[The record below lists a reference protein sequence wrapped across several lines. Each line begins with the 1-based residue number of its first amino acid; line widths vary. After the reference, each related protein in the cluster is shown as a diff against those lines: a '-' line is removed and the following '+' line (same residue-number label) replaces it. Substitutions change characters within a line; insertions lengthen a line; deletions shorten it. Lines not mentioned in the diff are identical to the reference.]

1 MHIYQHIYKNGG
13 TSIRNGFM
21 HCKEHRML
29 LEKGSDVFIVDQNE
43 NLSPFNIEQL
53 ELEGNPTFFTG
64 SVDAYK
70 IRDILDVTKKDI
82 NYIITLRDPVER
94 LMSAYNYY
102 NFYLKEVYNIDHV
115 LHFSVW
121 FLNRR
126 FLKPVEWETQ
136 YIDIIQKKFAVMLP
150 EDWIF
155 LRTNKFDKIDHKKY
169 VEQALEQIDI
179 WKPTILYTDKKYIE
193 KVENITGLQFD
204 QNKQFENVS
213 VNPVKFEH
221 LDNTMQE
228 QVLKGLEHEI
238 GFYNKCI
245 DLN

>member
-21 HCKEHRML
+21 HCNEHRML
-29 LEKGSDVFIVDQNE
+29 LQKASDIFIIDKDE
-43 NLSPFNIEQL
+43 NLISFNREQL
-53 ELEGNPTFFTG
+53 KLQGNPTFFTG
-64 SVDAYK
+64 SVDAYRV
-70 IRDILDVTKKDI
+70 RDILDVTKKDI

-102 NFYLKEVYNIDHV
+102 NFQLKEVLNIDHV

-121 FLNRR
+121 FMNRR
-126 FLKPVEWETQ
+126 FLKPIEWETQ
-136 YIDIIQKKFAVMLP
+136 YVDIIQKKFAVMLP

-193 KVENITGLQFD
+193 KTETITGLHFD
-204 QNKQFENVS
+204 WTKKFQNAS
-213 VNPVKFEH
+213 INPVKFEH

-228 QVLKGLEHEI
+228 EVLEELEYEI

>member
-102 NFYLKEVYNIDHV
+102 NFY
-115 LHFSVW
+115 
-121 FLNRR
+121 
-126 FLKPVEWETQ
+126 
-136 YIDIIQKKFAVMLP
+136 
-150 EDWIF
+150 
-155 LRTNKFDKIDHKKY
+155 
-169 VEQALEQIDI
+169 
-179 WKPTILYTDKKYIE
+179 
-193 KVENITGLQFD
+193 
-204 QNKQFENVS
+204 
-213 VNPVKFEH
+213 
-221 LDNTMQE
+221 
-228 QVLKGLEHEI
+228 
-238 GFYNKCI
+238 
-245 DLN
+245 

>member
-1 MHIYQHIYKNGG
+1 MIIYQHIYKNGG

-21 HCKEHRML
+21 HCNEHRML
-29 LEKGSDVFIVDQNE
+29 LQKASDIFIIDKDE
-43 NLSPFNIEQL
+43 NLIPFDREQL
-53 ELEGNPTFFTG
+53 ELQGNPTFFTG

-70 IRDILDVTKKDI
+70 VREILDVTKKDI

-102 NFYLKEVYNIDHV
+102 NFQLKEVLNIDHN

-121 FLNRR
+121 FMNRR
-126 FLKPVEWETQ
+126 FIKPVEWETQ
-136 YIDIIQKKFAVMLP
+136 YVDIIQKKFAVMSSD
-150 EDWIF
+150 DWIF
-155 LRTNKFDKIDHKKY
+155 LRTNQYHRIDHNKY

-179 WKPTILYTDKKYIE
+179 WKPTILFTDKQYIE
-193 KVENITGLQFD
+193 RMETITGLHFD
-204 QNKQFENVS
+204 RTKQTENKS

-228 QVLKGLEHEI
+228 QVLEQIQHEI
-238 GFYNKCI
+238 GFYKKCI
-245 DLN
+245 DLH